1 MPVARRRLLTYT
13 KQARR
18 VVMDQIG
25 RASLATQIN
34 KKVSKEDSLTP
45 LFHFFCH
52 QEQEQLSRNHILTY
66 IQNPKYISPALQA
79 MHQTKP
85 KNMLNKMD

>member
-1 MPVARRRLLTYT
+1 
-13 KQARR
+13 
-18 VVMDQIG
+18 MDQIG

-52 QEQEQLSRNHILTY
+52 QEQEQLSRN
-66 IQNPKYISPALQA
+66 PKYISPARALQA
-79 MHQTKP
+79 IRQTKP

>member
-1 MPVARRRLLTYT
+1 VPVASRRLLTYT

-25 RASLATQIN
+25 RASASLATQIKNKN

-45 LFHFFCH
+45 LFLFL
-52 QEQEQLSRNHILTY
+52 LSPRTRTAV
-66 IQNPKYISPALQA
+66 S
-79 MHQTKP
+79 
-85 KNMLNKMD
+85 

>member
-1 MPVARRRLLTYT
+1 MPVASRRLLTYT

-25 RASLATQIN
+25 RASASLATQIKNKN

-45 LFHFFCH
+45 LFLFFVTKNK
-52 QEQEQLSRNHILTY
+52 EQLSR
-66 IQNPKYISPALQA
+66 NPKYISPARALQA
-79 MHQTKP
+79 IRQTKP